1 MTLRQINQTLEEGL
15 SLKLITQA
23 YAEISA
29 IKLKRI
35 RTGIEA
41 NRQFFNEIAGLFRT
55 LKQVALRHHQLEDI
69 MKKLVTKN
77 SRTIALLI
85 TSNYRFY
92 GDINSMV
99 INQFLLAS
107 PKFATDRIVLGKMG
121 IEYLTAI
128 KYQYPFT
135 QTVFSSDLPTQ
146 AELKNL
152 VETVKNYQQVL
163 VFHSKFK
170 TVLQQVPQVTDVTQT
185 ANVVLPPSE
194 QVQTNLV
201 FEEFKSFINP
211 IQSQDGTEEPLD
223 FILEPEI
230 DKMLQFFDSQII
242 TLLLETTFL
251 EAELSRTA
259 SRMISMDEAQTNA
272 NKFILDQRKLLQ
284 SAKRNVANAALLDTF
299 ASFMQW
305 RKHAQ

>member
-35 RTGIEA
+35 RAGIEA

-121 IEYLTAI
+121 IEYLTATE
-128 KYQYPFT
+128 YQYPFT
-135 QTVFSSDLPTQ
+135 QTVLSSDLPTE

-170 TVLQQVPQVTDVTQT
+170 TVLQQIPQVTDVTQT
-185 ANVVLPPSE
+185 ANVMLPPSNPLSS
-194 QVQTNLV
+194 QVDKNA
-201 FEEFKSFINP
+201 
-211 IQSQDGTEEPLD
+211 EPLD

-259 SRMISMDEAQTNA
+259 SRMISMDAAQTNA

-284 SAKRNVANAALLDTF
+284 SAKRNVADARLLDTF

-305 RKHAQ
+305 RKYAQ

>member
-35 RTGIEA
+35 RAGIEN
-41 NRQFFNEIAGLFRT
+41 NRQFFNEVAGLFRT
-55 LKQVALRHHQLEDI
+55 LKQVASRRRQLEET
-69 MKKLVTKN
+69 MKRLVTKN
-77 SRTIALLI
+77 GRSVVLLL

-99 INQFLLAS
+99 INQFLLAA
-107 PKFATDRIVLGKMG
+107 PKFAVDRIVLGKMG
-121 IEYLTAI
+121 IDYLQAI
-128 KYQYPFT
+128 KYQYPYK
-135 QTVFSSDLPTQ
+135 QIVLSADLPVDS
-146 AELKNL
+146 ELKNL
-152 VETVKNYQQVL
+152 ADTVKNYQQVL

-170 TVLQQVPQVTDVTQT
+170 TVLQQTPQVTDVTQT
-185 ANVVLPPSE
+185 ANVQISDVGNQKSE
-194 QVQTNLV
+194 
-201 FEEFKSFINP
+201 
-211 IQSQDGTEEPLD
+211 EEPLD
-223 FILEPEI
+223 FILEPEM
-230 DKMLQFFDSQII
+230 DKMLEFFDSQII

-272 NKFILDQRKLLQ
+272 NKFILDQRKILQ
-284 SAKRNVANAALLDTF
+284 SAMRNMENSRLLDTF
-299 ASFMQW
+299 ASFMEW
-305 RKHAQ
+305 RKHAK

>member
-41 NRQFFNEIAGLFRT
+41 NRQFFNEIAGIFRT
-55 LKQVALRHHQLEDI
+55 LKQVALRHHQLEEI

-77 SRTIALLI
+77 GRTIALLI

-128 KYQYPFT
+128 KYKYPFT
-135 QTVFSSDLPTQ
+135 QTVFTSDLPTQ

-163 VFHSKFK
+163 VFHSKFRS
-170 TVLQQVPQVTDVTQT
+170 VLQQVPQVTDVTQT

-194 QVQTNLV
+194 RVQTNLV
-201 FEEFKSFINP
+201 AE
-211 IQSQDGTEEPLD
+211 EEPLD

-284 SAKRNVANAALLDTF
+284 SAKRNVENSALLDTF

-305 RKHAQ
+305 RKYAK